1 MGRGNE
7 QVNRYHMVRTPK
19 AGFYRLIGI
28 PGIIILAVLF
38 LVPLA
43 VVLSEAFVS
52 DQGTITFSRIIG
64 LATDPYIFKVLA
76 FTLYQAAISTVVS
89 IVIAIPGAYMLSSYN
104 FAGKRL
110 VSAICMIPFVL
121 PSILVVLGFVIFY
134 GNNGMINVF
143 LMKIF
148 RLEEPPLK
156 ILYSFKAIIL
166 AHAFYNFPLAIGII
180 ASYWERLGTSLGHA
194 AATLGAKRFTIFRTI
209 TLARLV
215 PAIISA
221 ASLIFLFCFSSF
233 AIMLVLGGGPQFT
246 TMEVEIYRRAR
257 VMLDTGGA
265 AALSLISITVAI
277 IVIAIYSWT
286 QRVLARQEEVSISD
300 RSSNRHKRPI
310 RSIWVRLANLGYILL
325 MIVFVLGPL
334 VSIIVRSFQAAE
346 TRTGAYTFTVKWY
359 RQLFD
364 SIFSSSSIDTVAVTA
379 IFNSL
384 AIAAIVTVL
393 AVVTSTLT
401 AVSIGNKNRLGQL
414 RSELLAMSPMTVSS
428 VIIGLGYYLIAI
440 RLSNSGMLKM
450 AAIVLAHVV
459 IASPLVLR
467 TVLPQYRGIPNSY
480 RNASM
485 TMGATVGRTF
495 RQIELPLIRSAMA
508 TGAAFAFAISLGELN
523 ATLVLSDSHIVTLP
537 VVLYRLIGSYNFPAA
552 CALGSIL
559 IVLCTMVFFLTRI
572 ATRSRIR
579 HV

>member
-1 MGRGNE
+1 
-7 QVNRYHMVRTPK
+7 MVRTPK
-19 AGFYRLIGI
+19 AGFYQLIGI

-64 LATDPYIFKVLA
+64 LTTDPYIFKVLA
-76 FTLYQAAISTVVS
+76 FTLYQAAVSTVIS

-104 FAGKRL
+104 FTGKRL

-265 AALSLISITVAI
+265 AALSLISIAVAI
-277 IVIAIYSWT
+277 ILVAIYSWT

-300 RSSNRHKRPI
+300 RSSSRHKRPI
-310 RSIWVRLANLGYILL
+310 RSIWVKLANLGYILL

-334 VSIIVRSFQAAE
+334 ASIIVRSFQASE
-346 TRTGAYTFTVKWY
+346 TRTGAYT
-359 RQLFD
+359 
-364 SIFSSSSIDTVAVTA
+364 
-379 IFNSL
+379 
-384 AIAAIVTVL
+384 
-393 AVVTSTLT
+393 
-401 AVSIGNKNRLGQL
+401 
-414 RSELLAMSPMTVSS
+414 
-428 VIIGLGYYLIAI
+428 
-440 RLSNSGMLKM
+440 
-450 AAIVLAHVV
+450 
-459 IASPLVLR
+459 
-467 TVLPQYRGIPNSY
+467 
-480 RNASM
+480 
-485 TMGATVGRTF
+485 
-495 RQIELPLIRSAMA
+495 
-508 TGAAFAFAISLGELN
+508 
-523 ATLVLSDSHIVTLP
+523 
-537 VVLYRLIGSYNFPAA
+537 
-552 CALGSIL
+552 
-559 IVLCTMVFFLTRI
+559 
-572 ATRSRIR
+572 
-579 HV
+579 